1 VRFLE
6 TGSFE
11 ATEALLRL
19 AVGVTEG
26 ELVGE
31 VRHGG
36 ISSIA
41 GIHFCLQ
48 CLRDWGVLQYRV
60 PLGRSFAQ
68 VRPSRRNFRLQGV
81 LPDQRLL
88 WVLSRFACLR
98 RAEGGLVLESPLA
111 PASLLFEDPDEAAG
125 VIRFGVPCRIEPE
138 AFPLI
143 NLLVETKFLEPAND
157 AEGAALRTW
166 EFHDLLFHTQT
177 SADDSARPRGRT
189 ERFRGELPESAAAR
203 HVATGEAVALSKPD
217 SEALWASD
225 PPLARVSDLRK
236 SVRTPGA
243 DPITLPQLALF
254 LWRVA
259 RLPRP
264 LPGAGGLNELEFYT
278 AVNSCDGLERGLY
291 YYSGAAHELL
301 RTGPS
306 AAFESLLLAAR
317 ASLGTNVQTPQ
328 VIIVVA
334 ARFARMAWSYEAI
347 AYRNVLLDA
356 GIALQAM
363 YLAATAMNLAPC
375 AIGWNDPVLFA
386 AAAGADPLEE
396 SSVALF
402 ALSSAAQAAE
412 SA

>member
-1 VRFLE
+1 
-6 TGSFE
+6 
-11 ATEALLRL
+11 
-19 AVGVTEG
+19 
-26 ELVGE
+26 
-31 VRHGG
+31 
-36 ISSIA
+36 
-41 GIHFCLQ
+41 
-48 CLRDWGVLQYRV
+48 
-60 PLGRSFAQ
+60 
-68 VRPSRRNFRLQGV
+68 
-81 LPDQRLL
+81 
-88 WVLSRFACLR
+88 
-98 RAEGGLVLESPLA
+98 
-111 PASLLFEDPDEAAG
+111 
-125 VIRFGVPCRIEPE
+125 
-138 AFPLI
+138 
-143 NLLVETKFLEPAND
+143 
-157 AEGAALRTW
+157 
-166 EFHDLLFHTQT
+166 
-177 SADDSARPRGRT
+177 
-189 ERFRGELPESAAAR
+189 
-203 HVATGEAVALSKPD
+203 
-217 SEALWASD
+217 
-225 PPLARVSDLRK
+225 
-236 SVRTPGA
+236 
-243 DPITLPQLALF
+243 
-254 LWRVA
+254 
-259 RLPRP
+259 
-264 LPGAGGLNELEFYT
+264 LNELEFYT

-375 AIGWNDPVLFA
+375 AIGWNDPVLFS